1 MKINRLGLI
10 LVFCLFT
17 LPLSHTY
24 AQSTNEQ
31 VKNQVNKGLQTYLK
45 KLYPSKT
52 CEHNGFSHFYTNKL
66 KFTKNMTVNGTLRLW
81 GKAGVTY
88 RNARTG
94 GNKSVEFYAEVVKV
108 DGMVELSKLKWRSG
122 SCMKFET
129 LFERK

>member
-10 LVFCLFT
+10 LVFCLLT
-17 LPLSHTY
+17 LPLTHTY

-31 VKNQVNKGLQTYLK
+31 VKTQVNKGLQTYLK
-45 KLYPSKT
+45 KLYPNKN

-108 DGMVELSKLKWRSG
+108 DGAVELSKLKWRAG

-129 LFERK
+129 LYER